1 MISCVD
7 LLILLFTILFNNKVL
22 NKYPEQ
28 FGEFQQKFGFKRSE
42 GKGGQYNGVTIR
54 EILSSE
60 RVLEYLRTWREVPD
74 NVRKAVV
81 EYLKATWNVY
91 LVSMQQDVAGDHQ
104 QVCEVFRE
112 KFVTVRKILDV
123 SETVK
128 VHIVVKHLSQ
138 YMENCQSTF
147 SWTSDEFIESIHS
160 KLRRFQENHS
170 WAIKKKKNFGSIKHL
185 ERSLWTIEQFNYEN
199 LGKFI

>member
-1 MISCVD
+1 M
-7 LLILLFTILFNNKVL
+7 
-22 NKYPEQ
+22 
-28 FGEFQQKFGFKRSE
+28 
-42 GKGGQYNGVTIR
+42 
-54 EILSSE
+54 SSE
-60 RVLEYLRTWREVPD
+60 RVLEYLRTLREVPD

-128 VHIVVKHLSQ
+128 VHIMIKHLSQ
-138 YMENCQSTF
+138 YMENCDSTF
-147 SWTSDEFIESIHS
+147 AWTLDEFIKSIHS
-160 KLRRFQENHS
+160 KLRRFEDNHS
-170 WAIKKKKNFGSIKHL
+170 YAVRKKRKLGSDKHL
-185 ERSLWTIEQFNYEN
+185 ERLLTSIGLFNYEN
-199 LGKFI
+199 LGNFFNNSVDC

>member
-7 LLILLFTILFNNKVL
+7 LLILLFTIFFNNKVL
-22 NKYPEQ
+22 KNKYPEQ
-28 FGEFQQKFGFKRSE
+28 FGEFQQKFGFERSE

-104 QVCEVFRE
+104 QVPG
-112 KFVTVRKILDV
+112 LAADV
-123 SETVK
+123 
-128 VHIVVKHLSQ
+128 
-138 YMENCQSTF
+138 C
-147 SWTSDEFIESIHS
+147 
-160 KLRRFQENHS
+160 
-170 WAIKKKKNFGSIKHL
+170 
-185 ERSLWTIEQFNYEN
+185 
-199 LGKFI
+199 

>member
-28 FGEFQQKFGFKRSE
+28 FGEFQQKFRFERSE
-42 GKGGQYNGVTIR
+42 GQYNGVTIR

-128 VHIVVKHLSQ
+128 ARCIL
-138 YMENCQSTF
+138 
-147 SWTSDEFIESIHS
+147 
-160 KLRRFQENHS
+160 
-170 WAIKKKKNFGSIKHL
+170 
-185 ERSLWTIEQFNYEN
+185 
-199 LGKFI
+199 